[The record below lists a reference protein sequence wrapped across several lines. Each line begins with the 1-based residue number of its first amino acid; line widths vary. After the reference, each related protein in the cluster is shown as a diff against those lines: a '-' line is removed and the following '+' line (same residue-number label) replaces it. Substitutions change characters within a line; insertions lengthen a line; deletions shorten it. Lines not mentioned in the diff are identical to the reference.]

1 MTDDEKRPGVVGHHK
16 ENVQRPTLNVQ
27 LIHSMLD
34 VER

>member
-1 MTDDEKRPGVVGHHK
+1 MTDDEKRPGALLDITK
-16 ENVQRPTLNVQ
+16 NVQRPTLNVQ